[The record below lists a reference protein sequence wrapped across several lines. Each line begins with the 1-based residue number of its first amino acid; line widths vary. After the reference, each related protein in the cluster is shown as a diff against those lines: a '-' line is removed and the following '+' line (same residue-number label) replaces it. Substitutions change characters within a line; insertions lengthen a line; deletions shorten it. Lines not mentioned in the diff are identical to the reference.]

1 MTQKPS
7 VEYIKNI
14 ETYSPPLHN
23 GTLNRRLV
31 PAALGAGFE
40 MVHGTLSPGG
50 SADRHLHETEWQVI
64 VMLDGQGRLQMGD
77 DPEIDVS
84 PGAVIRIPPKVAH
97 VFHVIGDKPAEV
109 LVIYCPPLGG
119 DGFKAA

>member
-7 VEYIKNI
+7 VEYINDI

-31 PAALGAGFE
+31 PASLEAGFE

-64 VMLDGQGRLQMGD
+64 VMLAGRARLQMGD
-77 DPEIDVS
+77 ASEIIVS
-84 PGAVIRIPPKVAH
+84 AGAIIRIPPRVAH

-109 LVIYCPPLGG
+109 LVIYCPPLGH
-119 DGFKAA
+119 DGFKSA